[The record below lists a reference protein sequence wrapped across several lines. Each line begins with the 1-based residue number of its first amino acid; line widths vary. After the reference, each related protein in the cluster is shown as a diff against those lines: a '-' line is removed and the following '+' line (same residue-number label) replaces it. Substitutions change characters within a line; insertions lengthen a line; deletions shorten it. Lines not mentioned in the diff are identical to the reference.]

1 MESNGNGSA
10 LHRTLTTDD
19 RRLPLPVLNIHFF
32 HHLSSFLIAIQPPQ
46 TAPKM
51 ANNKRKR
58 DNAPESEPVEK
69 TEQQSTKKVKTPAPT
84 KAARASSNS
93 STSATPFKVDSTSPI
108 HIQVVAGSYDRVLHG
123 ITATVTPTTTTTA
136 TPSKNKK
143 KAAAE
148 TTTISYKVSF
158 ADTFLFNAHASA
170 IRCLALS
177 PPSAPTPGQKGGQKV
192 LLATGATDER
202 INIYNI
208 SAHPP
213 SAKAADD
220 QKLLN
225 SITPRPV
232 LENPKNRELGTLL
245 HHSSNITRLVFPNRS
260 KLLSAS
266 EDSTVAV
273 TRVRDWALLHTFK
286 CPIPKAQGRP
296 SGDTAA
302 LGAVPAGVNDFAVH
316 PSNKI
321 MISVSK
327 GERSMRLWNLETGKK
342 SRVLNFPKEVLMEIG
357 EGKHSTGEARRIVWG
372 EDEFAVAFDRD
383 VLVFGM
389 DCRPRCRVMRPD
401 VVGTKVTKVHEIKY
415 VSLGKEEGQEEDKN
429 VLAVATEDGR
439 ILFFDTAEKELLEPP
454 AAPEPKENEQH
465 KVKTFEAKTPNAKL
479 IAQLGGKTAGV
490 QGRIKDFTVLPIED
504 EETRKRSW
512 FIASAS
518 SDGRVRMWRLES
530 DDLYVKGDVKPGRQ
544 VGELL
549 GTYETENRITCLG
562 AFVMI
567 PRPEGSV
574 ESEYEF
580 DSEESEDEESDDE

>member
-1 MESNGNGSA
+1 
-10 LHRTLTTDD
+10 
-19 RRLPLPVLNIHFF
+19 
-32 HHLSSFLIAIQPPQ
+32 
-46 TAPKM
+46 M
-51 ANNKRKR
+51 ANKRKR

-69 TEQQSTKKVKTPAPT
+69 TEQQSTKKVKAPAPT
-84 KAARASSNS
+84 KAARASSS
-93 STSATPFKVDSTSPI
+93 SNTSAAPFKVDSTSPI
-108 HIQVVAGSYDRVLHG
+108 TIQVVAGSYDRVLHG
-123 ITATVTPTTTTTA
+123 ITASITPTTTTTS
-136 TPSKNKK
+136 PSKNNKK
-143 KAAAE
+143 KAAE
-148 TTTISYKVSF
+148 TKTSFKVSF

-177 PPSAPTPGQKGGQKV
+177 PPSAPTPGQKKGGQKV

-389 DCRPRCRVMRPD
+389 DCRPRCRVMRED
-401 VVGTKVTKVHEIKY
+401 VVGTKMTKVHEIKY
-415 VSLGKEEGQEEDKN
+415 VSLGKAEGQEEGEEKH

-439 ILFFDTAEKELLEPP
+439 ILFFDTAEESLI
-454 AAPEPKENEQH
+454 APKEEAAKEEKEQQ
-465 KVKTFEAKTPNAKL
+465 VKKHIIEAKTPNAKL
-479 IAQLGGKTAGV
+479 VAQLGGKTAGV
-490 QGRIKDFTVLPIED
+490 TGRIKDFVVLPIED
-504 EETRKRSW
+504 EETGKRSW

-530 DDLYVKGDVKPGRQ
+530 DDLFVKGDAKAGRQ

-549 GTYETENRITCLG
+549 GTYATDNRITCLG

-580 DSEESEDEESDDE
+580 DSEESEDDDDSDDE

>member
-1 MESNGNGSA
+1 
-10 LHRTLTTDD
+10 
-19 RRLPLPVLNIHFF
+19 
-32 HHLSSFLIAIQPPQ
+32 
-46 TAPKM
+46 M
-51 ANNKRKR
+51 ANKRKR

-69 TEQQSTKKVKTPAPT
+69 IEQQSTKKVKAPAPT

-108 HIQVVAGSYDRVLHG
+108 TIQVVAGSYDRVLHG
-123 ITATVTPTTTTTA
+123 ITATVTPTTTTT
-136 TPSKNKK
+136 TKNNRK
-143 KAAAE
+143 KAAAAAAAE
-148 TTTISYKVSF
+148 TPTSYKVSF
-158 ADTFLFNAHASA
+158 ADTFLFNAHSSA

-342 SRVLNFPKEVLMEIG
+342 SRVLNFPKDVLMEIG

-372 EDEFAVAFDRD
+372 EDEFAVTFDRD

-389 DCRPRCRVMRPD
+389 DCRPRCRVMRED
-401 VVGTKVTKVHEIKY
+401 VVGTKMTKVHEIKY
-415 VSLGKEEGQEEDKN
+415 VNLGKEEGQEEEKN

-439 ILFFDTAEKELLEPP
+439 ILFFDTAESELLEPP
-454 AAPEPKENEQH
+454 APKEDAPEKEQQH
-465 KVKTFEAKTPNAKL
+465 KKLFESKTPNAKL

-490 QGRIKDFTVLPIED
+490 SGRIKDFTVLPVED
-504 EETRKRSW
+504 EESGKRSW
-512 FIASAS
+512 FGASAS

-530 DDLYVKGDVKPGRQ
+530 DDLRVKDESVKPGRQ

-580 DSEESEDEESDDE
+580 DSEESEDDDESDDE

>member
-1 MESNGNGSA
+1 MESNGKRSA

-19 RRLPLPVLNIHFF
+19 RRLPLPVLNIHF
-32 HHLSSFLIAIQPPQ
+32 S
-46 TAPKM
+46 
-51 ANNKRKR
+51 NRKR

-69 TEQQSTKKVKTPAPT
+69 TEQQSTKKVKAPAPT

-93 STSATPFKVDSTSPI
+93 STSATPFKVDNTSPI

-123 ITATVTPTTTTTA
+123 ITATVTPTTTTTS

-143 KAAAE
+143 KAASE
-148 TTTISYKVSF
+148 TTTTSYKVSF

-170 IRCLALS
+170 IRGLALS

-342 SRVLNFPKEVLMEIG
+342 SRVLNFPKDVLMEIG

-383 VLVFGM
+383 VMVFGM
-389 DCRPRCRVMRPD
+389 DCRPRCRVMRQD
-401 VVGTKVTKVHEIKY
+401 VVGSRMTKVHEIKY
-415 VSLGKEEGQEEDKN
+415 VSLGKQEGAEEGAEEKN

-454 AAPEPKENEQH
+454 APEEPKEGAGEH
-465 KVKTFEAKTPNAKL
+465 KIKLFEAKTPNAKL

-490 QGRIKDFTVLPIED
+490 LGRIKDFTVLPIEE
-504 EETRKRSW
+504 EETGKRSW

-530 DDLYVKGDVKPGRQ
+530 NDLLVKEDEGLQAGRQ

-580 DSEESEDEESDDE
+580 DSEESEDDDDSDDE

>member
-1 MESNGNGSA
+1 
-10 LHRTLTTDD
+10 
-19 RRLPLPVLNIHFF
+19 
-32 HHLSSFLIAIQPPQ
+32 
-46 TAPKM
+46 M
-51 ANNKRKR
+51 ANKRKR

-69 TEQQSTKKVKTPAPT
+69 TEQQSTKKVKAPAPT

-93 STSATPFKVDSTSPI
+93 STSATPFKVGSTSPI
-108 HIQVVAGSYDRVLHG
+108 TIQVVAGSYDRVLHG
-123 ITATVTPTTTTTA
+123 ITATVTPTTTTTTTA
-136 TPSKNKK
+136 TPSKNNKK
-143 KAAAE
+143 KAAAAAE
-148 TTTISYKVSF
+148 SKTSYKVSF

-342 SRVLNFPKEVLMEIG
+342 SRVLNFPKDVLMEIG

-372 EDEFAVAFDRD
+372 EDEFAVTFDRD

-389 DCRPRCRVMRPD
+389 DCRPRCRVMRED
-401 VVGTKVTKVHEIKY
+401 VVGTKMTKVHEIKY
-415 VSLGKEEGQEEDKN
+415 VSLGKEEGQEEEKH

-439 ILFFDTAEKELLEPP
+439 ILFFDTAESELVEPP
-454 AAPEPKENEQH
+454 APKEEEEQQQQQH
-465 KVKTFEAKTPNAKL
+465 KTKLFEAKTPNAKL
-479 IAQLGGKTAGV
+479 VAQLGGKTAGV
-490 QGRIKDFTVLPIED
+490 SGRIKDFTILPVED
-504 EETRKRSW
+504 EESGKRSW
-512 FIASAS
+512 FVASAG
-518 SDGRVRMWRLES
+518 SDGRIRIWRLES
-530 DDLYVKGDVKPGRQ
+530 GDLRVGKEEEGVKTGRQ